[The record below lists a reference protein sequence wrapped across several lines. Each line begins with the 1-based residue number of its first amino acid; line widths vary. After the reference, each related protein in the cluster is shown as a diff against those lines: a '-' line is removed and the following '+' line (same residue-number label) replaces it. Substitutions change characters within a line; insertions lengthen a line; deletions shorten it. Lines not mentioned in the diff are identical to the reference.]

1 MITVRSS
8 SGTGSFDACTTGN
21 SLRVPTSSRCIA
33 TSMTPVSISALSISR
48 MKAAIRRAISTPR
61 DGTPASTTLSWFGFP
76 SIISCAIRRSARRIA
91 SASTIGTPAIGFCFG
106 FTVSLATSRDRL
118 KGTKLGG
125 GLFGARLL
133 SSSLSPV
140 GAMFHDPIQQGS
152 LKADVFSGFF
162 ALDPLVLQ
170 NFRALG
176 EELLVEG
183 RVSNELR
190 LVVFRRRHLRFF
202 FHKTCG

>member
-1 MITVRSS
+1 M
-8 SGTGSFDACTTGN
+8 N
-21 SLRVPTSSRCIA
+21 SVLV
-33 TSMTPVSISALSISR
+33 
-48 MKAAIRRAISTPR
+48 
-61 DGTPASTTLSWFGFP
+61 AS
-76 SIISCAIRRSARRIA
+76 C
-91 SASTIGTPAIGFCFG
+91 
-106 FTVSLATSRDRL
+106 VSLATSQDRV
-118 KGTKLGG
+118 KGTKKLGG

-152 LKADVFSGFF
+152 LKADVFPGFF
-162 ALDPLVLQ
+162 ALNPLVLQ